1 MMTACN
7 EQPKTWL

>member
-1 MMTACN
+1 MTACN